1 MDFSN
6 YNEIVQQWID
16 GVLSNSNTDA
26 ELTLKYCND
35 IIDYGL
41 KLDDPKL
48 VGFGYFHIA
57 QVYYSLNDGN
67 QFFENISKSLSYLEK
82 AKQWEYVAKA
92 YNILGITALNRGNAP
107 IAFDYYLNGI
117 TYCRKYNLPDIE
129 VILNINCG
137 VLNIQTGQYDDALQ
151 FLDKAYKYMYNRT
164 EEPNYH
170 SYMICIYQNIAICN
184 VKRGQYNEVD
194 EIFRT
199 ISKKHWPHADYI
211 DRLGV
216 LCAEAFYYHKT
227 GQTELRDDCIAQIDC
242 GISENIAIMDMF
254 DDFYMYSEILL
265 ECDKNDELWHFL
277 EIIEP
282 MIRSFN
288 ITYMQMMEISLKIK
302 YYKKNKKHAEY
313 LQAAGLYYELSE
325 KQRQETQSMI
335 NNVLLLRRRLETANR
350 MRREV
355 EEQNQILEHRSEHD
369 PLTKLPNR
377 FKLNDFADKAFT
389 RAKENQTAFAIE
401 ILDIDYF
408 KEFNDNYGH
417 QKGDVCLAGVADAIS
432 SMVDEYGV
440 FGARYGGDE
449 FVLIYENVTMEQAE
463 RFADELKKK
472 VMELNM
478 EHKYSK
484 ALPIVTISQGVCHGY
499 PKEGEKVSDY
509 LHVADEMLYRMK
521 KKTRNNYCVGNY

>member
-1 MDFSN
+1 MDFRN
-6 YNEIVQQWID
+6 YNEIVKQWID
-16 GVLSNSNTDA
+16 GVLSNSNSDA

-35 IIDYGL
+35 IIDYGS
-41 KLDDPKL
+41 KIEDPKL
-48 VGFGYFHIA
+48 VGFGYFYIA

-67 QFFENISKSLSYLEK
+67 QFFENISKALSYLER

-117 TYCRKYNLPDIE
+117 TYCNKYNLPEIE

-137 VLNIQTGQYDDALQ
+137 VLSMQTARYDDALS
-151 FLDKAYKYMYNRT
+151 FFEKAYNYMSDKVDD
-164 EEPNYH
+164 PCYH

-184 VKRGQYNEVD
+184 VKRGQVNEVD
-194 EIFRT
+194 EIFGK
-199 ISKKHWPHADYI
+199 ISKNHWSHADYI

-216 LCAEAFYYHKT
+216 LCAETFFYHKT
-227 GQTELRDDCIAQIDC
+227 GQTKMRDDCIAQIDC

-265 ECDKNDELWHFL
+265 ECDKDDELWHFI

-282 MIRSFN
+282 MIKSFN

-302 YYKKNKKHAEY
+302 YYKKNKKNAEY

-325 KQRQETQSMI
+325 KQRLETQSMI
-335 NNVLLLRRRLETANR
+335 NNVLILRRRLEAANKI
-350 MRREV
+350 RREV
-355 EEQNQILEHRSEHD
+355 EEQNQILEHKSEHD
-369 PLTKLPNR
+369 ALTNLPNR
-377 FKLNDFADKAFT
+377 LKLDDFSDAAFT
-389 RAKENQTAFAIE
+389 RAKENQTSFAIE

-408 KEFNDNYGH
+408 KELNDNYGH
-417 QKGDVCLAGVADAIS
+417 QAGDECLKKIANAIS
-432 SMVDEYGV
+432 DMAEEYGF

-449 FVLIYENVTMEQAE
+449 FVLIYENISMDQAE
-463 RFADELKKK
+463 GFAEELKKK
-472 VMELNM
+472 VMDLQM

-484 ALPIVTISQGVCHGY
+484 ALPIVTISQGICHGY
-499 PKEGEKVSDY
+499 PKKGEKVSEY
-509 LHVADEMLYRMK
+509 LHVADQMLYKMK
-521 KKTRNNYCVGNY
+521 KKTRNNYCVGKY

>member
-1 MDFSN
+1 M
-6 YNEIVQQWID
+6 
-16 GVLSNSNTDA
+16 
-26 ELTLKYCND
+26 
-35 IIDYGL
+35 
-41 KLDDPKL
+41 
-48 VGFGYFHIA
+48 
-57 QVYYSLNDGN
+57 
-67 QFFENISKSLSYLEK
+67 LE
-82 AKQWEYVAKA
+82 
-92 YNILGITALNRGNAP
+92 G
-107 IAFDYYLNGI
+107 
-117 TYCRKYNLPDIE
+117 
-129 VILNINCG
+129 
-137 VLNIQTGQYDDALQ
+137 
-151 FLDKAYKYMYNRT
+151 
-164 EEPNYH
+164 
-170 SYMICIYQNIAICN
+170 
-184 VKRGQYNEVD
+184 
-194 EIFRT
+194 
-199 ISKKHWPHADYI
+199 
-211 DRLGV
+211 
-216 LCAEAFYYHKT
+216 
-227 GQTELRDDCIAQIDC
+227 
-242 GISENIAIMDMF
+242 
-254 DDFYMYSEILL
+254 
-265 ECDKNDELWHFL
+265 DKNDELWHFL

-417 QKGDVCLAGVADAIS
+417 QKGDVCLTGVADVIS